1 MAFLKPDKVFDFGGV
16 TVNEYLLTQHNPNKI
31 DMPKTSMEGKV
42 IGVTVH
48 NTGWILVS
56 SSTTPAEQYTR
67 ATVNGNMND
76 VRVHYYVDDVCA
88 WQNLPLT
95 LKGWHAADGQGNGNC
110 RTVAIECI
118 MSAKYNEKDKQ
129 SEDNCAKLAAALLKK
144 FGLGI
149 NSLYTH
155 SHWMNVRD
163 GKKGTVDELN
173 VMPNRTKNCPA
184 YILPHWQQF
193 KALVAKYLGE
203 PISTQP
209 TAPAKTEPTTD
220 GKLSSLYRIRKTW
233 EDAKSQI
240 GAYTILNNAVNA
252 CVEGYSVFDLD
263 GVVVFTNRGKSD
275 KTNPYPEYKSTL
287 RKGDKGD
294 GVRWLQWELVDRG
307 YNCGDTG
314 VDGSFGGKTERG
326 VKAFQ
331 EANGLD
337 IDGVCGPMTRAAI
350 EATAKHPVKPDFT
363 PRYTKPEKGNP
374 YYNTISNGGY
384 SRAIKG
390 KPTDPD
396 CDVLANCF
404 TGDTKIITRDGVQR
418 LDSLEGK
425 DVYVLTRDGEYRL
438 AKGCYFGMQKMYE
451 VRLNNGDSF
460 VCTGNHRW
468 LVRRASSWNGRKY
481 EKTFFKQTT
490 DLNGTDYIPYVKITD
505 TSIER
510 DGIIHGFIYG
520 DGNYYN
526 NYRSSQANLCGFKK
540 EFMFEYF
547 EDAKH
552 IIEQAN
558 GVIRCYPYP
567 KEYKEIPDISE
578 KSLPYLRGFIA
589 GLIASDGCVDK
600 YGCLS
605 ISTVKPNDAKK
616 ISDIL
621 SVLGCRNKITAE
633 TRDTNYKK
641 NSTLF
646 RVLVKKAFVPAEI
659 ILNPKHQERMFGE
672 EPRDISY
679 TRVSEVIELDYE
691 EDVYCVQ
698 EPETHTMV
706 LDGCIVTGQ
715 CVGFAVGRFHEIA
728 GRKQMDLVDPVNA
741 ENIFANAQKHGLKTG
756 STPKLGAMIVWQKG
770 ATLSGSDGAGHVAVV
785 EEVGVGGEIVTSES
799 GYGASK
805 PFWNGSY
812 KPPYNYKSGYT
823 LLGFVY
829 QPE

>member
-95 LKGWHAADGQGNGNC
+95 LKGWHAADGQGDGNC
-110 RTVAIECI
+110 KTVAIECI
-118 MSAKYNEKDKQ
+118 MSAKYNEKDKK

-209 TAPAKTEPTTD
+209 TTPAKTEPATG

-252 CVEGYSVFDLD
+252 CLEGYSVFDLD

-294 GVRWLQWELVDRG
+294 GVKWLQWELVDRG

-396 CDVLANCF
+396 CDVLANCV
-404 TGDTKIITRDGVQR
+404 G
-418 LDSLEGK
+418 
-425 DVYVLTRDGEYRL
+425 Y
-438 AKGCYFGMQKMYE
+438 
-451 VRLNNGDSF
+451 SF
-460 VCTGNHRW
+460 
-468 LVRRASSWNGRKY
+468 A
-481 EKTFFKQTT
+481 
-490 DLNGTDYIPYVKITD
+490 
-505 TSIER
+505 
-510 DGIIHGFIYG
+510 
-520 DGNYYN
+520 
-526 NYRSSQANLCGFKK
+526 
-540 EFMFEYF
+540 
-547 EDAKH
+547 
-552 IIEQAN
+552 
-558 GVIRCYPYP
+558 
-567 KEYKEIPDISE
+567 
-578 KSLPYLRGFIA
+578 
-589 GLIASDGCVDK
+589 
-600 YGCLS
+600 
-605 ISTVKPNDAKK
+605 
-616 ISDIL
+616 
-621 SVLGCRNKITAE
+621 
-633 TRDTNYKK
+633 
-641 NSTLF
+641 
-646 RVLVKKAFVPAEI
+646 
-659 ILNPKHQERMFGE
+659 
-672 EPRDISY
+672 
-679 TRVSEVIELDYE
+679 
-691 EDVYCVQ
+691 
-698 EPETHTMV
+698 
-706 LDGCIVTGQ
+706 
-715 CVGFAVGRFHEIA
+715 RFHEIA
-728 GRKQMDLVDPVNA
+728 NCPAMNLFDPVNA

-756 STPKLGAMIVWQKG
+756 NTPKLGAMIVWQKG

-785 EEVGVGGEIVTSES
+785 EEIGIGGEIVTSES
-799 GYGASK
+799 GYGATK

-812 KPPYNYKSGYT
+812 KPPYNYKSGYKF
-823 LLGFVY
+823 LGFVY